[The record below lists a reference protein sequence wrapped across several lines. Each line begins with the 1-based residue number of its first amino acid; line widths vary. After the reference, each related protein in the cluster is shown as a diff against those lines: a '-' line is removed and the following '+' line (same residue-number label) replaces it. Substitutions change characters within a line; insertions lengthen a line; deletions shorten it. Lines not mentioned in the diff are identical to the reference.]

1 MANIVPEQEKP
12 VTEPVNKP
20 VEQNSG
26 VALSDCASEINKY
39 DWNTKQAYDIMM
51 IESGNNPTIVND
63 NPNTGD
69 YSVGC
74 FQINLIG
81 NMRNTRPSEEW
92 LKVAE
97 NNVQYAY
104 GMYKSQG
111 TFCKTSGWYN
121 TCKKLGL

>member
-1 MANIVPEQEKP
+1 VAVQAPET
-12 VTEPVNKP
+12 VATEPQITSQV
-20 VEQNSG
+20 VSEAITDAGACS
-26 VALSDCASEINKY
+26 SEIVKY
-39 DWNTKQAYDIMM
+39 DWNVEQATAVMM
-51 IESGNNPTIVND
+51 IESRDNPLSVND
-63 NPNTGD
+63 NPRTGD

-92 LKVAE
+92 LKIAA

-104 GMYKSQG
+104 QMYTAQG

-121 TCKKLGL
+121 TCKRLGYI